1 MPYPYTTRKREFWY
15 FFSLNYRGMFHYKV
29 STNLFLAMPAALA
42 ITFRYLRILPV
53 YILSLPLTAAPETAN
68 IE

>member
-1 MPYPYTTRKREFWY
+1 
-15 FFSLNYRGMFHYKV
+15 MFHYKV

-53 YILSLPLTAAPETAN
+53 YILPLPLTAAPETAN